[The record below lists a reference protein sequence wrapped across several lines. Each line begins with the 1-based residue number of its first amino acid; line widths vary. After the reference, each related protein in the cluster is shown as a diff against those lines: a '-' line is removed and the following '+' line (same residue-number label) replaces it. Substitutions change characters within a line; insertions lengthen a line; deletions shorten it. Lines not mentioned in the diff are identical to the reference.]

1 MIEYVTFVTWVSVTL
16 LPQVSHELFHHRLVF
31 VTYFCRLVFLHSGI
45 GTGVCGGVYVCV
57 YVYVCRLTRKNN
69 RDNRVHQTGR
79 RRGATMKEL
88 LILLQFYIKKNID
101 HSPQ

>member
-1 MIEYVTFVTWVSVTL
+1 MKECVTFCDWGPCYSVAPGLSRTL
-16 LPQVSHELFHHRLVF
+16 NDWSLLHISVAWCSCIQALVQVW
-31 VTYFCRLVFLHSGI
+31 G
-45 GTGVCGGVYVCV
+45 GGMCGCV
-57 YVYVCRLTRKNN
+57 YMCVCRLTRKNN